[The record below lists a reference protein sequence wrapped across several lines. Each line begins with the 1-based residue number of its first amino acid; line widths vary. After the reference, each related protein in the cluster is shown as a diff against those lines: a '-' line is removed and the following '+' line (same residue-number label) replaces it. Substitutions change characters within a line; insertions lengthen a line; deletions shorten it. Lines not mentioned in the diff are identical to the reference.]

1 MKKGMTYELKIEATE
16 FPGEGIAYNDE
27 KKVYIKNAYPG
38 QKVAARISKN
48 RKDHAE
54 GKVVEILEKADYE
67 VEAPCPHFYF
77 CGGCTQQFISYD
89 KQLTFKEDQVLKLF
103 KKHGIENF
111 EYLGIEGSPE
121 DYEYRNKMEFTFG
134 DFEKGGELTLGMHMP
149 GRSFG
154 ITNTEHCILV
164 DEDVRN
170 IHNVVVEY
178 FREAAL
184 PHYKILRH
192 EGYLRNLVVRKAKKT
207 GEILINLVTTSQI
220 AVNLDKLR
228 DQLMSI
234 NYIGRLKGIIHTI
247 NDSLS
252 EVVTAD
258 KVEILFGEDFIT
270 EELLG
275 LKFKISPFS
284 FFQTNSLGAER
295 LYSIVRDF
303 MGEASDKI
311 VFDLYC
317 GTGTIGQIAAGK
329 ARKVIGIELI
339 EEAVE
344 SAKENAAL
352 NGLNNCEFIA
362 GDVAKVIQTITEK
375 PDIIILDPPRSGVH
389 PVALDYVIKFNA
401 PTIIYVS
408 CNPKTL
414 MTDLKVL
421 IDRGYSIKKT
431 KIKDMFPQTPHV
443 ECVVK
448 LTKLKDNTMV

>member
-1 MKKGMTYELKIEATE
+1 MKKGMSYEFIIEATE
-16 FPGEGIAYNDE
+16 FPGEGIAFAE
-27 KKVYIKNAYPG
+27 GKKVYVKNAYPG
-38 QKVAARISKN
+38 QKVLARVHKN

-54 GKVVEILEKADYE
+54 ARVVEVVERAQYEIQPPCVHFDY
-67 VEAPCPHFYF
+67 
-77 CGGCTQQFISYD
+77 CGGCTQQFVPYG
-89 KQLTFKEDQVLKLF
+89 KQLQFKEEQVLELF
-103 KKHGIENF
+103 KKHGFEGF

-121 DYEYRNKMEFTFG
+121 DFEYRNKMEFTFG

-164 DEDVRN
+164 DEDIRKV
-170 IHNVVVEY
+170 HNTVVSY
-178 FREAAL
+178 FRKAGL
-184 PHYKILRH
+184 PHYRILQH
-192 EGYLRNLVVRKAKKT
+192 TGYLRNLVVRKAKKT
-207 GEILINLVTTSQI
+207 DEILVNIVTTSQYD
-220 AVNLDKLR
+220 VGLDSLKDEL
-228 DQLMSI
+228 LNI
-234 NYIGRLKGIIHTI
+234 ELAGKLKGIIHTI

-252 EVVTAD
+252 EVVAAD
-258 KVEILFGEDFIT
+258 RIKILYGEDYIT

-275 LKFKISPFS
+275 LKFKITPFS

-295 LYSIVRDF
+295 LYSIVREF
-303 MGEASDKI
+303 MGEASDKV

-329 ARKVIGIELI
+329 AKKVVGIELI

-344 SAKENAAL
+344 SAKENAKL
-352 NGLNNCEFIA
+352 NGLNNCEFIS
-362 GDVAKVIQTITEK
+362 GDVAKVIQTVTDK

-389 PVALDYVIKFNA
+389 PTALDYVIKFNA

-421 IDRGYSIKKT
+421 RDRGYKIKKL
-431 KIKDMFPQTPHV
+431 KIKDMFPQTAHV
-443 ECVVK
+443 ECVALIEK
-448 LTKLKDNTMV
+448 K